1 VVIRQSDTIAE
12 LSKALV
18 AAQSEMEGVPRS
30 TRGQVG
36 NQERYYADL
45 ATVIDVVRTP
55 LAKNKLA
62 YVQFPH
68 DADNGKVAVTTR
80 IIHESGEWIESSV
93 SMPSGGSGAQGIG
106 SAITYARRYSLM
118 AALGLAAEDDDGAAA
133 STPAP
138 KPRQQRAQQR
148 QQPESQGPA
157 PDEAVP
163 DGAGITAGQIKAMGA
178 AFTAAGVR
186 DRDNRLEFIGRTV
199 GRPIESSKDLTRT
212 EASTVLDAIK
222 EMEAA

>member
-1 VVIRQSDTIAE
+1 MIRQSDTIGE

-45 ATVIDVVRTP
+45 AAVIDVVRDP

-80 IIHESGEWIESSV
+80 IIHESGEWMESSV
-93 SMPSGGSGAQGIG
+93 SMPSGGTGAQGIG

-133 STPAP
+133 STPPPRA
-138 KPRQQRAQQR
+138 RQQRAQR
-148 QQPESQGPA
+148 QQDQGPA
-157 PDEAVP
+157 PDEPVA

-186 DRDNRLEFIGRTV
+186 DRDNRLEFISRTV
-199 GRPIESSKDLTRT
+199 GRPVESSKDLTRT

-222 EMEAA
+222 EMES